1 MQVSTVTPFT
11 RPAAEPLPPG
21 WHLSVGRR
29 EQVDA
34 LAALCAEFPG
44 PVPVVLHVGAE
55 SRRVERG
62 ITGSASVRKQLERI
76 FGVVNVV
83 EGPP

>member
-1 MQVSTVTPFT
+1 
-11 RPAAEPLPPG
+11 LPPG

-34 LAALCAEFPG
+34 LAALFSEFPG

-55 SRRVERG
+55 SRRGERG
-62 ITGSASVRKQLERI
+62 ITGSASVRKELERI
-76 FGVVNVV
+76 FGAVNVV